1 MQIFKKFFL
10 ILSPYERKS
19 ACILLIIIL
28 ITALIDMIGVASILP
43 FTAVLS
49 NPNVVEKNHILNSIF
64 QFSKIFG
71 VEDKQEF
78 IFFLGFVFLILLLF
92 SLAFRIFTIY
102 ATVRFSEMRHYS
114 ISKKLLQIYLGQ
126 PYSWFLNQNSSNLEK
141 TILSEVQF
149 IVRDGISQSL
159 DLIARGSLT
168 IVLMIMLFI
177 VDLKLTLLVG
187 LAIVLAYGI
196 VFYSVSG
203 YLKKIGG
210 KRLLNNE
217 LRFRTISQAFN
228 AIKEV
233 KVGGLEHNYI
243 RSFSD
248 SSIIFAKTT
257 TSAEVIKQL
266 PRFFLEAIVF
276 GGILL
281 ILLYKMDRTGSFVE
295 SLPVISLY
303 IFTGYRLMPA
313 LQNIYASLTMIKFI
327 ETSFNKLYEEIK
339 NLKLSTEGQD
349 QEVLPFNKVIT
360 LKNIHYSYPNSSR
373 KVLKDINLSI
383 PAKSVVGIVGSTGSG
398 KTTIVDIILG
408 LLEPQIGN
416 LEVDGKV
423 IVKKNL
429 RSWQQSIGYVPQKI
443 YLLDDTVAANIAFG
457 VQKKNINQKALEK
470 SSNLANLHN
479 FVMEELPYQYQ
490 TLIGDNGVRLSGGQ
504 RQRIGIARAL
514 YHNPQ
519 LLILDEATSALDIQ
533 VEKNVMDALNKLYK
547 EITIIII
554 AHRLNTVKNC
564 DIIFKLNNGE
574 IVSKGKFSEIF
585 NQNA

>member
-10 ILSPYERKS
+10 ILSPNERKS
-19 ACILLIIIL
+19 AYILLILIL
-28 ITALIDMIGVASILP
+28 VTALIDTIGVASILP

-49 NPNVVEKNHILNSIF
+49 NPDVVEKNYILNSIF

-71 VEDKQEF
+71 IEDKHDF
-78 IFFLGFVFLILLLF
+78 LFFLGFVFLALLLI
-92 SLAFRIFTIY
+92 SLSFRILTIY

-141 TILSEVQF
+141 NILSEVQF
-149 IVRDGISQSL
+149 VVRDGISQSL
-159 DLIARGSLT
+159 DLIARVSLT
-168 IVLMIMLFI
+168 IILMLMLFI

-187 LAIVLAYGI
+187 LIITFAYGI

-210 KRLLNNE
+210 TRLLNNE
-217 LRFRTISQAFN
+217 LRFRTVSEAFN

-233 KVGGLEHNYI
+233 KVGGLEHNYV

-257 TSAEVIKQL
+257 TSNEVIKQL

-276 GGILL
+276 SGILL

-313 LQNIYASLTMIKFI
+313 LQNIYASLTSIKFI
-327 ETSFNKLYEEIK
+327 EISFNKLYEEIK
-339 NLKLSTEGQD
+339 NLKLLTESQD

-373 KVLKDINLSI
+373 IVLKDINLSI
-383 PAKSVVGIVGSTGSG
+383 PAKSIVGIVGSTGSG
-398 KTTIVDIILG
+398 KTTMVDIILG

-423 IVKKNL
+423 IVIKNL

-457 VQKKNINQKALEK
+457 VEKKNINQKALEK
-470 SSNLANLHN
+470 SSALANLHS

-504 RQRIGIARAL
+504 RQRI
-514 YHNPQ
+514 
-519 LLILDEATSALDIQ
+519 
-533 VEKNVMDALNKLYK
+533 
-547 EITIIII
+547 
-554 AHRLNTVKNC
+554 
-564 DIIFKLNNGE
+564 
-574 IVSKGKFSEIF
+574 
-585 NQNA
+585 